1 MSQIPYCDSNGVI
14 SVTVFLQNATNV
26 FLVNQQ
32 NLNAYQN
39 GQSFESFGGF
49 YDRSPVHITVR
60 GIGRWF
66 LIVENSQYEYRWEI
80 R

>member
-1 MSQIPYCDSNGVI
+1 MTQIPYCDSNGVI

-39 GQSFESFGGF
+39 GQSFDGFGGF
-49 YDRSPVHITVR
+49 YDSSPVHITAR
-60 GIGRWF
+60 GIGRWY
-66 LIVENSQYEYRWEI
+66 LIVEDSQYRCRWE
-80 R
+80 